1 MTPAEFL
8 QAQLTGIEMWHNA
21 QRAREDA
28 CRVRGPLRD
37 QRVEVARREQ
47 AMSRQVEALRRRTEQ
62 SLAASR
68 EVLAPDR
75 PRLLVAQ
82 RQAWTRAALC
92 SALSGLRAEA
102 HIAQASDGA
111 EAVGIAIADQ
121 PHVLLID
128 DRLPLMNAD
137 EVIPAVREFSPGTLV
152 AVQVSNRQEVA
163 AALEAGAGYAF
174 VRTGALDTART
185 VLDLLDGGLQG
196 RRGAHAGR

>member
-1 MTPAEFL
+1 MTPAELL

-21 QRAREDA
+21 QRTREDA

-37 QRVEVARREQ
+37 QRVEVARREH

-68 EVLAPDR
+68 QLLSADG

-92 SALSGLRAEA
+92 SALSGLCADA
-102 HIAQASDGA
+102 HIVQASDGA

-121 PHVLLID
+121 PHLLLID
-128 DRLPLMNAD
+128 DQLPLMNAA
-137 EVIPAVREFSPGTLV
+137 EVIPAVREFSPRTLV
-152 AVQVSNRQEVA
+152 AVQAPGLPEVA

-174 VRTGALDTART
+174 VRTGADETART
-185 VLDLLDGGLQG
+185 VLGLLAGELHG
-196 RRGAHAGR
+196 R